1 MHRDQLPSTSLKSVG
16 YDSEQEILEV
26 EFCNGEIH
34 QYLNVPPEDYA
45 DLIASESQGS
55 YFTNHIRG
63 MYEYREA
70 GPAQTLQHTDPSKG
84 PGHNANTKAP
94 YPADND

>member
-1 MHRDQLPSTSLKSVG
+1 MMGSKQAMHRDQLPSTSLKSVG
-16 YDSEQEILEV
+16 YDGEQEILEV

-63 MYEYREA
+63 MYEYREVGTTRA
-70 GPAQTLQHTDPSKG
+70 LQPTQSSAK
-84 PGHNANTKAP
+84 K
-94 YPADND
+94 